1 MAKYRWYK
9 KDELCGARIM
19 QDSPNYA
26 ELPQLCAKLC
36 AHIIA

>member
-1 MAKYRWYK
+1 MAKYRWCK
-9 KDELCGARIM
+9 KDELCGARWIM

-26 ELPQLCAKLC
+26 ELC